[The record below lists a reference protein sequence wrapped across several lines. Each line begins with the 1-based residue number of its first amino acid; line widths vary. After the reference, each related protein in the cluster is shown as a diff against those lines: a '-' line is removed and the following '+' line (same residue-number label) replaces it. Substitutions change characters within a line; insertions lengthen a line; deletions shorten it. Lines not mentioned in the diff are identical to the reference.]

1 VRGLAANYTRLH
13 SLGQGGMGEVFL
25 VREEGSGKLRALKAL
40 HPHLADEPQ
49 LCAMIRDEA
58 RLVAAISHPNV
69 ASMVDAGEHD
79 GAPFFVMEHVDGVS
93 LRDLLRQATE
103 IGELVPI
110 PVALRICA
118 DACAGLHAAHELRDL
133 DGTPLD
139 VVHRDISP
147 HNILVARSGAVKLI
161 DFGVAKSN
169 GRLAPET
176 RSSNELKGKLRY
188 MAPEQALSMR
198 VDRRTDVFGVG
209 AALFHAVVGE
219 APFDGPSIA
228 IVLQHITSMQPVA
241 IPATVPPPVAQ
252 LMSRAMH
259 PLADGRYA
267 TALDMR
273 TAIEQLL
280 GELGTPTTSADVAR
294 YVAGLE
300 ARRKHPR
307 TPSPSPLSTPMS
319 LPLTDQA
326 LLAALVSRPPPPP
339 APATLGMKAAALAV
353 GVLIAVTL
361 GLGVQLARRA
371 PSPAH
376 DTGAVMASE

>member
-1 VRGLAANYTRLH
+1 
-13 SLGQGGMGEVFL
+13 MGEVFL
-25 VREEGSGKLRALKAL
+25 VREEGSGKLRALKTL

-58 RLVAAISHPNV
+58 RLIAAISHPNV
-69 ASMVDAGEHD
+69 ASMIDAGEHD

-103 IGELVPI
+103 IGELLPVA
-110 PVALRICA
+110 VALRICA

-161 DFGVAKSN
+161 DFGVAKSK

-198 VDRRTDVFGVG
+198 VDRRTDIFGVG
-209 AALFHAVVGE
+209 AALFHAIVGE

-228 IVLQHITSMQPVA
+228 IVLQHITSMQPIQ
-241 IPATVPPPVAQ
+241 IPPTVPPPVAQ
-252 LMSRAMH
+252 LLSRAMH

-273 TAIEQLL
+273 AAIEHALA
-280 GELGTPTTSADVAR
+280 ELGMPTTSADVAR
-294 YVAGLE
+294 YVAALE
-300 ARRKHPR
+300 AKRRAPR
-307 TPSPSPLSTPMS
+307 SPSMSPLSTPLS
-319 LPLTDQA
+319 LPPTDQA
-326 LLAALVSRPPPPP
+326 LLAALTSRPPPPQG
-339 APATLGMKAAALAV
+339 ATLAMKAAALAV
-353 GVLIAVTL
+353 GVLIAMSL
-361 GLGVQLARRA
+361 GLGVQLARR
-371 PSPAH
+371 SPTATQQ
-376 DTGAVMASE
+376 TGAVMAAE